1 MEKTW
6 FKIISL
12 VIFIISFILILGNL
26 NRIISTS
33 APDFGVLLIGAKD
46 MLKGVNPYTDPTI
59 YTPNAY
65 PPISEVFYLPLG
77 LLPYTKALGIFTFIS
92 FASIVGSVFLSL
104 KLVSGK
110 VPWHYFLLF
119 LAASVMS
126 FPTKYSLGMGQIN
139 PLVLFLLLL
148 AVFLD
153 TKEKPTLAGIIFGV
167 SIALKPIFAFFLL
180 FFVLKKSWKP
190 VITSILTVAALT
202 ICTLIFWPIQNWFSW
217 YETAILP
224 LANFAGR
231 EAYVNQGV
239 VAFISRFVANI
250 NLRIYLNAIM
260 TTILVALS
268 IFYAIRQKD
277 KNLVLSLFILVL
289 LLFDTTSW
297 QHHFVWLIFPFITLF
312 MNTVKNKKSVFM
324 VFLAASYLLVSWNFK
339 NPGPIPMLLVSNQF
353 YGTLILL
360 GISLYLS
367 YDTNNRRIGIHR

>member
-1 MEKTW
+1 
-6 FKIISL
+6 
-12 VIFIISFILILGNL
+12 
-26 NRIISTS
+26 
-33 APDFGVLLIGAKD
+33 

-119 LAASVMS
+119 LAASAMS
-126 FPTKYSLGMGQIN
+126 FPTKYPLGMGQIN

-180 FFVLKKSWKP
+180 FFVLKKSWKL

-202 ICTLIFWPIQNWFSW
+202 TCTLVFWPIQNWFSW

-224 LANFAGR
+224 LANFTGR

-250 NLRIYLNAIM
+250 NLIIYLNAIA
-260 TTILVALS
+260 TIILVALS

-297 QHHFVWLIFPFITLF
+297 QHHFVWLIFPFITLL
-312 MNTVKNKKSVFM
+312 MEIIKKKNPVFM
-324 VFLAASYLLVSWNFK
+324 VFIVVSYLLVSWNFK
-339 NPGPIPMLLVSNQF
+339 NPGPIPLLLVSNQF
-353 YGTLILL
+353 YGALILL
-360 GISLYLS
+360 ILNLLFLTKFQKNTTMAEKGSAKYKIFEFLSL
-367 YDTNNRRIGIHR
+367 G